1 MASYDVSTCGSELV
15 RDYRPHIQGKTILI
29 TGASPGGLGG
39 FCAETLAAA
48 GPALLILAG
57 RNSGKLQKTADA
69 IAQTSAVVETRLLIV
84 DFESFRSV
92 REAADVVNN
101 AWTDVP
107 AIDVLVNNAGIMA
120 CDYAACP
127 EGGGNERQL
136 TANHLGPFLFTNI
149 IMGKILAAKAPRIV
163 NVSSDGHRL
172 SPFRFADY
180 NFDVRRSNVP
190 FFLVGGKQGT
200 DSFCRTVKRT
210 ISGTHTG
217 SRRRRI
223 C

>member
-1 MASYDVSTCGSELV
+1 MASYDANTCGSELV
-15 RDYRPHIQGKTILI
+15 RDYSPHIQGKTILI

-57 RNSGKLQKTADA
+57 RNPTKLQKTADA
-69 IAQTSAVVETRLLIV
+69 IGQSSAVATRLLIV

-92 REAADVVNN
+92 REAADVVKNV
-101 AWTDVP
+101 WTDVP
-107 AIDVLVNNAGIMA
+107 VIDGLMNNAGIMA

-127 EGGGNERQL
+127 EGNGNERQL
-136 TANHLGPFLFTNI
+136 TANHLGPFLFTNLV
-149 IMGKILAAKAPRIV
+149 MSKILAAKAPRIV

-180 NFDVRRSNVP
+180 NFDVRPSTPHFPVSDVEAKLPVLKVLTPPPGR
-190 FFLVGGKQGT
+190 
-200 DSFCRTVKRT
+200 
-210 ISGTHTG
+210 
-217 SRRRRI
+217 
-223 C
+223 